1 MPGQPAREPAGQL
14 AGRPAG
20 RLAGRLAGRSA
31 CWLAGRRTAGISGKI
46 LVNGH
51 DRTEQRAL
59 EFFQENSGYLLQLAE
74 TTSSELTV
82 RENLVYAAML
92 RIPHM
97 TLAEVLV
104 RVDQVLLSLGM
115 LEMAERAVGEPVG
128 QCGLRLGAAL
138 LGGRHAIL

>member
-1 MPGQPAREPAGQL
+1 MWTYSTQFIAPSHSL
-14 AGRPAG
+14 
-20 RLAGRLAGRSA
+20 LVFD
-31 CWLAGRRTAGISGKI
+31 GIKMCAKI

-115 LEMAERAVGEPVG
+115 LEMAERAETFV
-128 QCGLRLGAAL
+128 L
-138 LGGRHAIL
+138 LLNSAPEKQGP